1 MWRGFNFVLKK
12 SKSLLKGGGIISCIL
27 CLFVWFFPTREFFTY
42 MQTSPLPVK
51 GCKLLTY
58 ARHSWPLS
66 SEGAL
71 TCHTHCDTGLPFI
84 MVFSEDPL
92 HSHLLLN
99 VWQWNSHYLF
109 LRLRSVATGD
119 RTPMSRMRGERSTS
133 MPPRRFKPVLNNQL
147 ACIIITLTR
156 WAIWSIWHLIGIV
169 LNIFLSLTFIELTQT
184 VM

>member
-1 MWRGFNFVLKK
+1 
-12 SKSLLKGGGIISCIL
+12 
-27 CLFVWFFPTREFFTY
+27 

-119 RTPMSRMRGERSTS
+119 RTPMSRMRGEHSTS

-147 ACIIITLTR
+147 NCLYNHNFDQV
-156 WAIWSIWHLIGIV
+156 SDMVHLASYWYSFEHIFV
-169 LNIFLSLTFIELTQT
+169 FNIYRINTNGHVALRN
-184 VM
+184 